1 MRTRA
6 TLKVLGFVALTI
18 CVLLIAPVAG
28 QDPATMPIEY
38 QIMIIHEDGTAVVV
52 PATQVVRPGD
62 TVKLM
67 AIGDD
72 LTVFF
77 AYKDFFDLDKN
88 TLEVLDGESFT
99 FVIMADQLKSA
110 PADPGPDR
118 DAYWKGLGLPRM
130 IHYAAYS
137 MKAHSFAEGHSSPI
151 LLIEPP
157 NGEE

>member
-1 MRTRA
+1 MRRRI
-6 TLKVLGFVALTI
+6 TLKLLGLVALT
-18 CVLLIAPVAG
+18 LLVALFASATG
-28 QDPATMPIEY
+28 QEPATMPIEY
-38 QIMIIHEDGTAVVV
+38 QIMLIQEDGEAVVV

-77 AYKDFFDLDKN
+77 AYKDFFGLDKN
-88 TLEVLDGESFT
+88 TIELLDGESFT
-99 FVIMADQLKSA
+99 IQIMADQLKSA

-118 DAYWKGLGLPRM
+118 DAYWRGLGLPRKF
-130 IHYAAYS
+130 HYAAYS
-137 MKAHSFAEGHSSPI
+137 LKAHSFAEGHSSPI
-151 LLIEPP
+151 LLVEPP